1 MSSAHDSHPQQV
13 EPSVQPFR
21 DGDLSTH
28 IAEVAEKHTGR
39 LVGFLGL
46 GNMGLPMATHLAG
59 RGIRL
64 CVYDPGKSDASYH
77 LQKQFG
83 AVPACSVADLGSKL
97 RASFLSHGNVETE
110 TCEGSTRQ
118 EVLRRCVEPVSD
130 QGRAF
135 RSTSFPA
142 VSHSAALQKE
152 PHVAEWQHDAN
163 QILRENRD
171 FAACG
176 AAPPFPVVI
185 SMLPSGRHVE
195 EALLSDNGL
204 LRALEGASGKA
215 QDSLDLC
222 RAFVIDCSTIG
233 PLHAVEI
240 AERVTR
246 RGHHFVD
253 APVSGGVPAATAGTL
268 TFMAGGSTDEVSVA
282 SSLLRLMGSRVVH
295 CGEAVGTG
303 QAFKVCNNLILAA
316 SMLGVA
322 EAFRLGEALGVD
334 LKLLNDVVN
343 ASSGRCWSA
352 EQYNPAPGIV
362 ATSPASR
369 AYSGG
374 FSVDLIVKDLL
385 LCKGAFEAQSLK
397 CPVTDAVLTMFRR
410 VSDKGHRH
418 LDIGCAFLYNT

>member
-1 MSSAHDSHPQQV
+1 MAATHLSSSFGSVGKGVQGVLPFLFPTFLPPACGDGWAGGRFSVFQRGFRRGSAVPFCWVKQWRIPSRTRHSRLNRPPFSVFPLRTRAYHAYASMSSAHDSHPQQV

-253 APVSGGVPAATAGTL
+253 APVSGGVPGLQQPHLGSVHAGRRRGL
-268 TFMAGGSTDEVSVA
+268 STW
-282 SSLLRLMGSRVVH
+282 R
-295 CGEAVGTG
+295 GT
-303 QAFKVCNNLILAA
+303 
-316 SMLGVA
+316 
-322 EAFRLGEALGVD
+322 
-334 LKLLNDVVN
+334 
-343 ASSGRCWSA
+343 RC
-352 EQYNPAPGIV
+352 
-362 ATSPASR
+362 R
-369 AYSGG
+369 
-374 FSVDLIVKDLL
+374 
-385 LCKGAFEAQSLK
+385 FEA
-397 CPVTDAVLTMFRR
+397 P
-410 VSDKGHRH
+410 
-418 LDIGCAFLYNT
+418 